1 MRKIINIILLLLF
14 YFNNSLALE
23 WTTEKISDDWEET
36 TRTII
41 FSDTV
46 TPNKPLDFPY
56 SNPTVYMYWD
66 CNNGGFVMRNTASNI
81 TDTDTEDGYDLISHS
96 IKIDNQKKLI
106 QSYQTWGSEFIL
118 IDYYDSVEEEF
129 ANELIIRLNHYGD
142 GYRQYK
148 FDLSNFD
155 SVVGCK

>member
-14 YFNNSLALE
+14 YFNNSLALK
-23 WTTEKISDDWEET
+23 WTTEKTSDDWEET

-66 CNNGGFVMRNTASNI
+66 CDNGGFVMRNTANNI
-81 TDTDTEDGYDLISHS
+81 TDTDTEDGYDLISHD
-96 IKIDNQKKLI
+96 IKIDNQKKSI
-106 QSYQTWGSEFIL
+106 KSYQKWGSEFII

-155 SVVGCK
+155 SVGGCK